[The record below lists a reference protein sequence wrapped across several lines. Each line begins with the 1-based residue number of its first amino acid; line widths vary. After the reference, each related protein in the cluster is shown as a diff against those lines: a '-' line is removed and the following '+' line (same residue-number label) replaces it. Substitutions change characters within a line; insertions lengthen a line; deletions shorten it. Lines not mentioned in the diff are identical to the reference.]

1 MTKEHL
7 VFPWVLDFD
16 NLFLIL
22 SLRLTE
28 IIAIKRYGRGKKTET
43 AITSLTKH
51 SLGAQI
57 NLSCSLHNPS
67 HKTMGLHYSH
77 MKSLQN

>member
-28 IIAIKRYGRGKKTET
+28 IIAIKRYGRGEKNRNSNNE
-43 AITSLTKH
+43 L
-51 SLGAQI
+51 
-57 NLSCSLHNPS
+57 
-67 HKTMGLHYSH
+67 Y
-77 MKSLQN
+77 